1 MATKRDYYE
10 VLGLTRSATDDDI
23 KRAFKRLAM
32 KYHPDRNKE
41 ADAGERFRE
50 INEAYQVLS
59 DPNKRQAYD
68 AGGFDAV
75 DGSRGGGYDPFGGSA
90 DFADIFSQFFGDLG
104 GGGGGGGRRR
114 GESGPA
120 MEAGRDLRIV
130 VRLTLEEAVRGITK
144 EIKINTLNACPD
156 CGGKGSKTPNDK
168 TVCSACNGNGII
180 IQSQGFFRVQRTCD
194 KCHGDGAFYKNPCK
208 KCHGSGRIQSPRTVS
223 ITIPPGL
230 DSGQFVTLAG
240 QGEAGLH
247 GGPAGDLIAVVQIE
261 EHNLFK
267 RDGDNLYCDVP
278 ISFADAALGGRVT
291 VPTLDGKLSI
301 TVAPGTQT
309 GTTYRLPN
317 KGIQPPIPN
326 RPRGHLFCTVV
337 VETPVG
343 LTEYQKDLLY
353 KFQQSMDGEAKEDSS
368 KKSSDKAEEKATD
381 KNTET
386 KDTNTD
392 TKDDAAFAKIAKH
405 MPRFKKYSEDIAN
418 FFKKLR

>member
-10 VLGLTRSATDDDI
+10 VLGVARSATDDEI

-59 DPNKRQAYD
+59 DPSKRQAYD

-75 DGSRGGGYDPFGGSA
+75 DGSRAGGGFDPFGGSA
-90 DFADIFSQFFGDLG
+90 DFADIFSQFFGDM

-114 GESGPA
+114 RGESGPIP
-120 MEAGRDLRIV
+120 EAGRDLRIV
-130 VRLTLEEAVRGITK
+130 VRLTLEEAVQGITK
-144 EIKINTLNACPD
+144 EIKLNTLTSCPD
-156 CGGKGSKTPNDK
+156 CNGKGSKTPSDK
-168 TVCSACNGNGII
+168 RVCSSCDGNGVI
-180 IQSQGFFRVQRTCD
+180 IQQNGFFRVQRTCD
-194 KCHGDGAFYKNPCK
+194 KCHGAGAFFTHPCK
-208 KCHGSGRIQSPRTVS
+208 TCNGSGRVQKPRTVS
-223 ITIPPGL
+223 VTIPGGL
-230 DSGQFVTLAG
+230 DSGQFVTLEG
-240 QGEAGLH
+240 MGEAGLH
-247 GGPAGDLIAVVQIE
+247 GGPAGDLIAVIQIE

-278 ISFADAALGGRVT
+278 ISFTDAALGGRVT
-291 VPTLDGKLSI
+291 VPTLDGKLAI
-301 TVAPGTQT
+301 TIEPGTQT
-309 GTTYRLPN
+309 GTTYRLPG

-353 KFQQSMDGEAKEDSS
+353 KLQQSMEDESKNEAS
-368 KKSSDKAEEKATD
+368 KPTEKAEKKAAA
-381 KNTET
+381 KNANVEAE
-386 KDTNTD
+386 
-392 TKDDAAFAKIAKH
+392 KDDKDKESSKH
-405 MPRFKKYSEDIAN
+405 MPRLKEYTENIAN
-418 FFKKLR
+418 FFKNLAKK